1 MMPSGRFLLCWGNRH
16 RDPRHLGRR
25 VVADDVVDKG
35 DFASSRYA
43 TNLSKAPRRLSTVN
57 AMTQMI
63 ADKIEP
69 HGEAMPIGNNV
80 SE

>member
-16 RDPRHLGRR
+16 RDLCHIGRG

-35 DFASSRYA
+35 DFALPRYA
-43 TNLSKAPRRLSTVN
+43 TSLSKAPRRLSTVN
-57 AMTQMI
+57 ATTQMT
-63 ADKIEP
+63 ADKIDP
-69 HGEAMPIGNNV
+69 HGDAMPMGNNV